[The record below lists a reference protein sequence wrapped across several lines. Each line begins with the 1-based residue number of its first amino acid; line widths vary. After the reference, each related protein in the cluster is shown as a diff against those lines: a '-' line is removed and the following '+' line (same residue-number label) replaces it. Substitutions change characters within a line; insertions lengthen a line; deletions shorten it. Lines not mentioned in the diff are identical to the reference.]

1 MLLVFVLKQITAVS
15 QVLLKKLN
23 WSLRVSAYMSNIY
36 SLKKLNKRKSQ
47 SCHESTTFFYNRLRR
62 TAPEG
67 SF

>member
-36 SLKKLNKRKSQ
+36 SLKKLNKRK
-47 SCHESTTFFYNRLRR
+47 CFHDKTGTTFFYNLLRR